1 MEEPLAQEQPLAQEG
16 PKEES
21 VISSVAEFSTLI
33 PSLPIEVHL
42 ISHSHDDLGWYTT
55 AQEYYEGG
63 GNDFFNY
70 CVRDII
76 TNVVEELIKDPSKT
90 YVQVTFTCFY

>member
-1 MEEPLAQEQPLAQEG
+1 
-16 PKEES
+16 
-21 VISSVAEFSTLI
+21 LI

-42 ISHSHDDLGWYTT
+42 ISHSHDDLGWYKT

-76 TNVVEELIKDPSKT
+76 TNVVEELIKDTSKT
-90 YVQVTFTCFY
+90 FVQVNFTCFY